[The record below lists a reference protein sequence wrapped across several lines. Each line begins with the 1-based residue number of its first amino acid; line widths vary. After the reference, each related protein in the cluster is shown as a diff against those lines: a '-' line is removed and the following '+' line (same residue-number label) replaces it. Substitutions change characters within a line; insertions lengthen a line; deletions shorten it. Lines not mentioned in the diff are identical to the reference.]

1 MVNPLSPWL
10 VGITGIRAKDS
21 HANAEA
27 EAKRE

>member
-10 VGITGIRAKDS
+10 VGITSGPKDS